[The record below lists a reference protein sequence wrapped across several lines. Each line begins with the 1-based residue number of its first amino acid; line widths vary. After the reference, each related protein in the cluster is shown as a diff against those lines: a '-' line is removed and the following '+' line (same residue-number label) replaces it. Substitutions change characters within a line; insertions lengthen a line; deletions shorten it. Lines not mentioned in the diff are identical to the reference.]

1 MNRCLLRRCP
11 SWLSHSAIAALS
23 NPLLRRCTHFTD
35 LFTTK
40 KLERTGWT
48 DAHGNGRG
56 QRRIPHT
63 CLQLAGVRVLRLLS
77 ACTGRGSACT
87 DARMETGSLQGR

>member
-1 MNRCLLRRCP
+1 MNRCLCAAVRLGFLTLR
-11 SWLSHSAIAALS
+11 
-23 NPLLRRCTHFTD
+23 LRPCQIRSRVDAHTLPTS
-35 LFTTK
+35 LQPK

-56 QRRIPHT
+56 QRRIRHT